1 MRNVLDEG
9 RGRGYL
15 RLVHD
20 LKTLCLLEGVLES
33 FLVMLLDG
41 FENC

>member
-1 MRNVLDEG
+1 MRKKCFGLGGE
-9 RGRGYL
+9 GYL

-33 FLVMLLDG
+33 FLVMLLYG